1 MCSTVCPV
9 RRATGGDRGSV
20 HQVSDIQCAARF
32 LVVRHAEAAYPDPD
46 PVGGRDLGLTANGRG
61 QARALAAHLA
71 GERVAAVF
79 TSTMGRAEQTAQIVA
94 DELGLAAEELPG
106 VQEYAIGD
114 LVGSQ
119 DQAAVD
125 AVFESWVSGDLA
137 AAYPGGESGADLVAR
152 FGTAIEEVAD
162 SYRGET
168 VVVISHGG
176 VMAVAIPR
184 LAGRATRDLLA
195 ARWMP
200 HCAIARV
207 EVDADGWELQH
218 WPGSTDPA
226 IDAEAVDSAPS

>member
-1 MCSTVCPV
+1 M
-9 RRATGGDRGSV
+9 
-20 HQVSDIQCAARF
+20 SDLQCAARF
-32 LVVRHAEAAYPDPD
+32 LVVRHAAAAYPDPD
-46 PVGGRDLGLTANGRG
+46 PVGGPDLGLTANGRA
-61 QARALAAHLA
+61 QARALAERLA

-94 DELGLAAEELPG
+94 DGLGLAAEELPG

-114 LVGSQ
+114 LVGSE
-119 DQAAVD
+119 DQERVD
-125 AVFESWVSGDLA
+125 AVFDSWVAGDLT

-152 FGTAIEEVAD
+152 FGLAIDDVAD

-184 LAGRATRDLLA
+184 LAGRATPELLA
-195 ARWMP
+195 ARWLP

-207 EVDADGWELQH
+207 DVDSDGWALQH
-218 WPGSTDPA
+218 WPGSPDPA
-226 IDAEAVDSAPS
+226 AAEVVDNSAE

>member
-1 MCSTVCPV
+1 M
-9 RRATGGDRGSV
+9 
-20 HQVSDIQCAARF
+20 SDIQCAARF

-46 PVGGRDLGLTANGRG
+46 PVGGPDLGLTAKGRS
-61 QARALAAHLA
+61 QAHALAAQLA

-79 TSTMGRAEQTAQIVA
+79 TSTMGRSEQTAQIVA
-94 DELGLAAEELPG
+94 DELGLASEELPG
-106 VQEYAIGD
+106 VQESAVNED
-114 LVGSQ
+114 EAAE

-125 AVFESWVSGDLA
+125 AVFESWVNGDLA

-152 FGTAIEEVAD
+152 FGSAIEEVAD

-184 LAGRATRDLLA
+184 LAGRATPALLA

-207 EVDADGWELQH
+207 EVDADGWTLQH
-218 WPGSTDPA
+218 WPGSADPA
-226 IDAEAVDSAPS
+226 TAAEAVDNSAD

>member
-1 MCSTVCPV
+1 M
-9 RRATGGDRGSV
+9 
-20 HQVSDIQCAARF
+20 SDIQCAARF

-46 PVGGRDLGLTANGRG
+46 PVGGPDLGLTANGRR
-61 QARALAAHLA
+61 QARALAAQLA
-71 GERVAAVF
+71 GERVAGVF

-94 DELGLAAEELPG
+94 DELGLASEELPG

-125 AVFESWVSGDLA
+125 AVFESWVHGDLA

-152 FGTAIEEVAD
+152 FGSAIEEVAD
-162 SYRGET
+162 AYRGET

-184 LAGRATRDLLA
+184 LAGRATPDLLA

-207 EVDADGWELQH
+207 EVDADGWALQH
-218 WPGSTDPA
+218 WPGSADPA
-226 IDAEAVDSAPS
+226 TAAEAVDN

>member
-1 MCSTVCPV
+1 M
-9 RRATGGDRGSV
+9 
-20 HQVSDIQCAARF
+20 SDIQCAARF

-46 PVGGRDLGLTANGRG
+46 PVGGPDLGLTAKGRS
-61 QARALAAHLA
+61 QAHALAAQLA

-79 TSTMGRAEQTAQIVA
+79 TSTMGRSEQTAQIVA
-94 DELGLAAEELPG
+94 DDLGLAGEELPG
-106 VQEYAIGD
+106 VQEYDIGD
-114 LVGSQ
+114 LVGTE
-119 DQAAVD
+119 DRAAVD
-125 AVFESWVSGDLA
+125 AVFESWVNGDLA

-152 FGTAIEEVAD
+152 FGSAIEEVAD

-184 LAGRATRDLLA
+184 LAGRATPDLLA

-207 EVDADGWELQH
+207 EVDADGWALQH
-218 WPGSTDPA
+218 WPGSADPA
-226 IDAEAVDSAPS
+226 TAAEAVDNSAD

>member
-1 MCSTVCPV
+1 MPAWLG
-9 RRATGGDRGSV
+9 RADRGSSV

-32 LVVRHAEAAYPDPD
+32 LVVRHAEAAYPEPD
-46 PVGGRDLGLTANGRG
+46 PVGGPDLGLTENGRA
-61 QARALAAHLA
+61 QARELAGRLA

-79 TSTMGRAEQTAQIVA
+79 TSTMGRAEQTAQILA
-94 DELGLAAEELPG
+94 DELDLAAEELPG

-125 AVFESWVSGDLA
+125 AVFQAWVDGDLS
-137 AAYPGGESGADLVAR
+137 AAYPSGESGADLVAR
-152 FGTAIEEVAD
+152 FGAALEQVAD

-176 VMAVAIPR
+176 VMSVAIPR
-184 LAGRATRDLLA
+184 LAGRGTPELLA

-207 EVDADGWELQH
+207 DVDADGWALQY
-218 WPGSTDPA
+218 WPGSADPA
-226 IDAEAVDSAPS
+226 AAAVDNLAEYPI